1 MPIKMRNYFLMAFC
15 GQYPANHFTNPLARC
30 CAVDDDD
37 TDTNTDIKVD
47 LKGEGGMR
55 ANVCP
60 STITRLVLWGSA
72 VSTRCKHSHY
82 EHDERMSNYEAPQ
95 AREGEGAA
103 VCTAKGRQG
112 VAISIAQGPNRIR
125 MTWLVKVRRPSVSQV
140 THLAHL
146 AKLQAIAA

>member
-1 MPIKMRNYFLMAFC
+1 MRNYFLMAFC
-15 GQYPANHFTNPLARC
+15 GQYPANHFRNPLARC

-37 TDTNTDIKVD
+37 DDDTDTDTNTDMKVD
-47 LKGEGGMR
+47 LKGGGRGMG

-82 EHDERMSNYEAPQ
+82 EHDERMSNYEAAQ

-103 VCTAKGRQG
+103 VCTARGRQG
-112 VAISIAQGPNRIR
+112 VAISIARGPNRIR
-125 MTWLVKVRRPSVSQV
+125 MT
-140 THLAHL
+140 
-146 AKLQAIAA
+146 